1 MKRKQAR
8 EFAVQLIYSLE
19 FGTADSSTAVKV
31 RLGRLESLSQE
42 DELYAYPPDEVE
54 TAYIERVVQGVCGH
68 LHELDAYIEKY
79 SVGWQF
85 GRIPRVAVAV
95 MRVCM
100 FEVLYMQDI
109 PPKAA
114 MNEAVEIAKKY
125 EPKEVVSFINGIIG
139 SFHKNEI
146 ERGSAEQ

>member
-1 MKRKQAR
+1 MTRKQAR
-8 EFAVQLIYSLE
+8 ELAVQIVYALGFQGNEPRDIVKSRLE
-19 FGTADSSTAVKV
+19 HF
-31 RLGRLESLSQE
+31 ESLSQE

-54 TAYIERVVQGVCGH
+54 TAYIERVVYGVYEH
-68 LHELDAYIEKY
+68 MLELDAYIEKY
-79 SVGWQF
+79 AVGWQF

-100 FEVLYMQDI
+100 FEVLYMHDI

-125 EPKEVVSFINGIIG
+125 EPKEIVSFTNGIIG
-139 SFHKNEI
+139 SFYKGEI
-146 ERGSAEQ
+146 T

>member
-8 EFAVQLIYSLE
+8 EFAVQLIYTLE
-19 FGTADSSTAVKV
+19 FETINPDGAVKD
-31 RLGRLESLSQE
+31 RLEHLESLSQE

-54 TAYIERVVQGVCGH
+54 TAYIERIVQGVAEH
-68 LHELDAYIEKY
+68 LAELDAYIEKY
-79 SVGWQF
+79 AVGWRF

-100 FEVLYMQDI
+100 FEVLYMHDV

-114 MNEAVEIAKKY
+114 MNEAIEIAKKY
-125 EPKEVVSFINGIIG
+125 EPKEVVAFINGIIG
-139 SFHKNEI
+139 SFHKGEI
-146 ERGSAEQ
+146 EQQGEQ